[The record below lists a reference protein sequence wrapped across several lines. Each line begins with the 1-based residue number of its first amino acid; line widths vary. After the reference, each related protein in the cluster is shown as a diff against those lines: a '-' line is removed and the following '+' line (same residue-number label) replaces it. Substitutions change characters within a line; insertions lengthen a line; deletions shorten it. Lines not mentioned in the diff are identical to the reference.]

1 VFKTMNATD
10 ACQDGQM
17 ACINSQFAQCTSSK
31 WDLTSCASGTSCFA
45 LPLVNKPGTSL
56 VCDVPSDANAR
67 FEAAGV
73 QGGPDGESDPN
84 GDEDCDD
91 GDPSASTASGGSPND
106 DGDGDCDDDGPS
118 ISATSEAQP
127 TPTGDS
133 IVLTTVT
140 TTVTLTPTPIA
151 SNIGRP
157 HLP

>member
-1 VFKTMNATD
+1 MISVVAVAYFFRPPLRTKQQTD
-10 ACQDGQM
+10 DDIEKGERARGGHE
-17 ACINSQFAQCTSSK
+17 SSMTAK
-31 WDLTSCASGTSCFA
+31 G
-45 LPLVNKPGTSL
+45 G
-56 VCDVPSDANAR
+56 
-67 FEAAGV
+67 AGHK
-73 QGGPDGESDPN
+73 
-84 GDEDCDD
+84 
-91 GDPSASTASGGSPND
+91 PSASTASGGSPND